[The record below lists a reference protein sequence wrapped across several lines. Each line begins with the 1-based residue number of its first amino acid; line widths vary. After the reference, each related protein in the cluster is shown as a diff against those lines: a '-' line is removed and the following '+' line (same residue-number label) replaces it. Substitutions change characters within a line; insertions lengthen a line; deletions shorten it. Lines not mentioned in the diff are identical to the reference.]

1 MAWKNPD
8 YVWGPTKRTAVMLT
22 CTGTNP
28 NYLKKWT
35 TA

>member
-1 MAWKNPD
+1 MEEPRLR
-8 YVWGPTKRTAVMLT
+8 VGPAKRTAVMLT